1 MSTAVL
7 HRAASGDGVPFARV
21 LHVELRKQV
30 DTRAGRWLLVA
41 IGAVTAVV
49 LAISLLTEGDD
60 RSFEF
65 FLKGTIAPQAALLPV
80 LGILAVT
87 SEWSQR
93 TGLVT
98 FTLEPRRSRVAWAKL
113 GSALLLG
120 AAALV
125 LGVLLAAVAH
135 QASVTF
141 RGTESAWGIDGLTAL
156 GTALVLLLSVAQ
168 GVGFGMLLRNTPAAI
183 VVYTALPTAWAVL
196 GGLLEQVRTAARWL
210 DLGQTTRPLFH
221 GPVTAEQWSQLGVS
235 VLVWVALPL
244 AVGLWRLSR
253 ADVR

>member
-7 HRAASGDGVPFARV
+7 DRVPATEPVTFNR
-21 LHVELRKQV
+21 LLEVELRKQV

-41 IGAVTAVV
+41 IGAITALV
-49 LAISLLTEGDD
+49 LALTLFTDGDD

-98 FTLEPRRSRVAWAKL
+98 FTLEPRRSRVARAKL
-113 GSALLLG
+113 ASALLLG
-120 AAALV
+120 AAALG
-125 LGVLLAAVAH
+125 LGVLLAGLAH
-135 QASVTF
+135 QASVAF
-141 RGTESAWGIDGLTAL
+141 RGTEPAWGIDGLTAL

-183 VVYTALPTAWAVL
+183 VVYTALPTAWAVV
-196 GGLLEQVRTAARWL
+196 GGLLEQVRSAAQWL
-210 DLGQTTRPLFH
+210 DLGQTTRPLFN
-221 GPVTAEQWSQLGVS
+221 GPVTGEQWAQLGTS
-235 VLVWVALPL
+235 VLVWVVVPL
-244 AVGLWRLSR
+244 VVGMWRLGR
-253 ADVR
+253 AEVR

>member
-1 MSTAVL
+1 MTATQLRPVQL
-7 HRAASGDGVPFARV
+7 DARVPFSRL
-21 LHVELRKQV
+21 LHVELRKQL

-41 IGAVTAVV
+41 IGVITAVV
-49 LAISLLTEGDD
+49 LAITLFTDGDD
-60 RSFEF
+60 RSFAF
-65 FLKGTIAPQAALLPV
+65 FLKGIIAPQAALLPV

-98 FTLEPRRSRVAWAKL
+98 FTLEPRRARVAWAKL

-120 AAALV
+120 LASLAL
-125 LGVLLAAVAH
+125 GTLLAVVAH

-141 RGTESAWGIDGLTAL
+141 RAVEPAWGIDALTAG
-156 GTALVLLLSVAQ
+156 GTALVLLVSVAQ

-196 GGLLEQVRTAARWL
+196 GGLLEDVRSAAKWL
-210 DLGQTTRPLFH
+210 DLGQTTRPLFN
-221 GPVTAEQWSQLGVS
+221 GPVSTEQWAQLGTS
-235 VLVWVALPL
+235 VLVWVIVPL
-244 AVGLWRLSR
+244 VVGMWRLTR
-253 ADVR
+253 AEVR

>member
-1 MSTAVL
+1 MS
-7 HRAASGDGVPFARV
+7 AATLTRVPTGTGVPFTRV
-21 LHVELRKQV
+21 LHVELRKQL
-30 DTRAGRWLLVA
+30 DTRAGRWLLAA
-41 IGAVTAVV
+41 IGLVTAIV
-49 LAISLLTEGDD
+49 LAISLFTDGAD

-98 FTLEPRRSRVAWAKL
+98 FTLEPRRARVAWAKL
-113 GSALLLG
+113 GAALLLG
-120 AAALV
+120 AAALAV
-125 LGVLLAAVAH
+125 GTMLAALAH

-141 RGTESAWGIDGLTAL
+141 RGTEPAWSVDGLTAL
-156 GTALVLLLSVAQ
+156 GIALVLLLSVAQ
-168 GVGFGMLLRNTPAAI
+168 GVGLGMLLRNTPAAV

-210 DLGQTTRPLFH
+210 DLGQTTRPLFN
-221 GPVTAEQWSQLGVS
+221 GPVSAEQWAQLGTS
-235 VLVWVALPL
+235 VAVWVLLPL
-244 AVGLWRLSR
+244 ATGMWLLGRVE
-253 ADVR
+253 VK

>member
-1 MSTAVL
+1 MSSAVL
-7 HRAASGDGVPFARV
+7 HRAPAGKAIPFATV

-41 IGAVTAVV
+41 IGLVTAIVV
-49 LAISLLTEGDD
+49 AISLFTDGDD

-98 FTLEPRRSRVAWAKL
+98 FTLEPRRARVAWAKL
-113 GSALLLG
+113 GAALLLG
-120 AAALV
+120 AAALAV
-125 LGVLLAAVAH
+125 GTLLAALAH

-141 RGTESAWGIDGLTAL
+141 RGIEPAWSVAGLTAL
-156 GTALVLLLSVAQ
+156 GIALVLLLSVAQ

-196 GGLLEQVRTAARWL
+196 GGLLEQVRTAAQWL
-210 DLGQTTRPLFH
+210 DLGQTTRPLFN
-221 GPVTAEQWSQLGVS
+221 GPVTTEQWAQFGTS
-235 VLVWVALPL
+235 VAVWVVLPL
-244 AVGLWRLSR
+244 VVGMWRLSR
-253 ADVR
+253 TEVR